1 MAGLIYIL
9 SGSNSY
15 SLWLLFHSEFLKVMF
30 NRCSVLLEA
39 DQEAWR
45 TKQESV
51 SRAGQAPLTTAG

>member
-9 SGSNSY
+9 SGSKSY
-15 SLWLLFHSEFLKVMF
+15 LLWLLFHSEFLKVMF
-30 NRCSVLLEA
+30 NQCSVLLEA

-51 SRAGQAPLTTAG
+51 SRVGQAPLTTPG